1 MSDNKPIEFRR
12 MKARHK
18 PKGRM
23 TTDTALRLVGDIL
36 GHAPRDKEYLI
47 ENLHLVQDATGGLS
61 KDNLTA
67 LAKVMNL
74 SFAAVYEVATFY
86 HHFTIID
93 DGEQA
98 PAVAV
103 RICRSLSCDM
113 AGAETLMQTLQKT
126 LGDKV
131 RILAAPCVGRCESAP
146 VVVV

>member
-36 GHAPRDKEYLI
+36 GDAPRDKEYLI
-47 ENLHLVQDATGGLS
+47 ENIHLVQDATGGLS

-93 DGEQA
+93 YALFFEIKNI
-98 PAVAV
+98 VAKFFIL
-103 RICRSLSCDM
+103 RFP
-113 AGAETLMQTLQKT
+113 TPKT
-126 LGDKV
+126 QYTF
-131 RILAAPCVGRCESAP
+131 P
-146 VVVV
+146 

>member
-36 GHAPRDKEYLI
+36 GDAPRDKEYLI

-67 LAKVMNL
+67 WAKVMNL
-74 SFAAVYEVATFY
+74 SFAAVYE
-86 HHFTIID
+86 
-93 DGEQA
+93 A
-98 PAVAV
+98 PLF
-103 RICRSLSCDM
+103 ITTLRSLIM
-113 AGAETLMQTLQKT
+113 LYFLRLKT
-126 LGDKV
+126 
-131 RILAAPCVGRCESAP
+131 
-146 VVVV
+146 